1 MPATAPQ
8 PREPEHF
15 HAVDVL
21 RGFAAVTV
29 LLNHYRQMQYPPG
42 TFDIDASAMAGVL
55 PLYEWLWPFYV
66 YGNWAVQVFWM
77 ISGFVFAKVYAGK
90 ATPGGAFLIRRI
102 ARLYPLHLLTLLF
115 VAGLQ
120 LIAISQLGTSLIVG
134 NNDAWHFVLNLFLA
148 SYWGLEQGK
157 SFNAPIWSVSV
168 EMLIYLL
175 FWLVSKPLLSRG
187 LAGPLLMIVA
197 AGLML
202 RLELGAHF
210 IWQCA
215 QYFFIGC
222 ALYHVAAHHGRAVR
236 DLGVIVALMAAVCL
250 ALPILAGDF
259 RIGNFFL
266 PFAILLVGG
275 AALIDLGPWGA
286 RLRHVRFIGDST
298 YGIYLWNVPLQ
309 IAVLLLCAWLGIPAE
324 VWRQPAMLLAYLAL
338 CCTAGWLSFTFFEKP
353 ANRAVLRWAG
363 GRGEAAGQ
371 APGHAAPDGRAL
383 RKA

>member
-1 MPATAPQ
+1 MTDQPALPQ
-8 PREPEHF
+8 PCLPAHF

-42 TFDIDASAMAGVL
+42 TFDIDAASMAGVL
-55 PLYEWLWPFYV
+55 PLYGWLWPFYV

-90 ATPGGAFLIRRI
+90 ATPGGEFLIRRI
-102 ARLYPLHLLTLLF
+102 ARLYPLHLLTLLL

-120 LIAISQLGTSLIVG
+120 LVAIGQLGTSLIVG

-148 SYWGLEQGK
+148 SSWGLEQGK

-175 FWLVSKPLLSRG
+175 FWLVSKNLLSRG
-187 LAGPLLMIVA
+187 LAGPLLLIVA
-197 AGLML
+197 AGMML
-202 RLELGAHF
+202 RLELGSHF

-215 QYFFIGC
+215 QYFFIGS
-222 ALYHVAAHHGRAVR
+222 ALYHVAAHHARPVR
-236 DLGVIVALMAAVCL
+236 DLGAIVALMATVCL
-250 ALPILAGDF
+250 LMPIFAGDF
-259 RIGNFFL
+259 RIANFFL
-266 PFAILLVGG
+266 PFAIVLVGG

-286 RLRHVRFIGDST
+286 TLRRVRFIGDST

-309 IAVLLLCAWLGIPAE
+309 IAVLLVCASLGIPAE
-324 VWRQPAMLLAYLAL
+324 VWRQPAMLFGYLAL
-338 CCTAGWLSFTFFEKP
+338 CCTAGWLSYTCIEKP
-353 ANRAVLRWAG
+353 ANRWVLRLASP
-363 GRGEAAGQ
+363 RAHSESKPAASTVT
-371 APGHAAPDGRAL
+371 
-383 RKA
+383 